1 MDEPKMKIF
10 YTEQN
15 IYEKGKVTI
24 EDQLHLYEKHPSGSE
39 RNAVLWHA
47 WQQNK
52 RWLIQLLELT
62 IASFPAYSR
71 HNASHAKA
79 VLYNIERIL
88 GEERIKRLEPTDC
101 FALLHVVYV
110 HDIGMAILAN
120 DREKMVSSDEFA
132 EMVDELTQ
140 DSDYDLKK
148 AALELQRICYK
159 PDRENELPD
168 RGGEEYLSEQKIIYQ
183 GKFNAYYAIIQL
195 MSEFQRGKHGERAGS
210 RINTWITDQDKLR
223 SEFAMSGIPM
233 RIFLRIADC
242 ASLHTE
248 WDFQHIL
255 DLPFEENGY
264 EHDMLHPRFIAVLLQ
279 LGDALDIDN
288 DRFHPFAQAFLG
300 KLPMQSQAHYDKHMA
315 IRTLKITPE
324 EIRVEADCISREA
337 MRLVRNECDVLE
349 KLLESSSY
357 HWSSIAPRELGG
369 ALPTLQTPR
378 LLLKGSEIPTDLAM
392 MRFRISQRK
401 AFSLLQGENIYSG
414 RFPFVRELLQNAID
428 STKIQCWSDYIS
440 SSKFRYKKAQEEHA
454 LPSILKVAQIVN
466 PIEYP
471 IEIEIGCGKQN
482 DENEWT
488 EVEFESIKS
497 KDGKNEEYG
506 ILFKIRDYGTGIS
519 TEVLRDL
526 AEVGTSYKKRK
537 KKIRNIPEWLRP
549 TGEFGIGLQSV
560 FLVSDIFSCDTY
572 TRSGERYRIEF
583 RTGANGEHGY
593 INVEPKDTE
602 TDKIP
607 FGTEF
612 RVFVSHKKKKERD
625 EFIEAW
631 QGHDPFSTNYE
642 NDMIKRDIVELTSQ
656 LLLDIDRQLGEILFP
671 IYVHVSFPFDGFYKA
686 KLDRKIHKI
695 ALDTSPDYQEHTENK
710 LRERV
715 SWIYNFNMERGDNFQ
730 TFKMSNGICAFDFTG
745 MKLYMW
751 LENISTC
758 ARLGVERILGD
769 ALEERKLCQVYFKGI
784 LAEETA
790 ITGDAELL
798 ELIDIKGG
806 KMENNFLQLN
816 RNGFTRRGDE
826 HIKKVI
832 VPEILKSAREALGI
846 IAEKTRGDSRGGMDR
861 EKNGGSMQG
870 RFEDVAGKYLSEALL
885 AELSGQKRPGHDWRK
900 QLLGI
905 SLFYHFYMM
914 YSEKNHRDYI
924 SRKVL
929 DERKRWK
936 EALRRVEEIME
947 GSYQRIVG
955 SGKRDIVMDMRVP
968 LLKIGKTGK
977 FSLDDIKNIS
987 VADFFDHERNFLLI
1001 SKRRERGAEWRNYL
1015 VEFIEGNDVCDNIR
1029 RDIRRHIESQERDVR
1044 KINCGVKEMIQFRST
1059 VEDEIAVK
1067 KTWLETWGRH
1077 VIEYAEGIIAEGCSI
1092 EQSDFLQKMLK
1103 YVPIIGC
1110 FSDADGNLRIHVM
1123 NGTFCEYIFY
1133 DNNSKFMYMKKMEE
1147 RHRELNAERFM
1158 LFPYCE
1164 FEALG
1169 IREYPK
1175 DACSVHDRYV
1185 FDIEY
1190 RMLFPCSGTALEKLF
1205 SEYNEIKVG
1214 DELRAI
1220 GEELRRI
1227 CNFQYE
1233 YYEEKYKELRDK
1245 FEKKRLEYSKWK
1257 KKPCSREQFIG
1268 ELKMGFGLLIDH
1280 LVTQNMDASKMFGT
1294 EAEDIRFLTVI
1305 EEIETKEVAET
1316 SETEAY
1322 ATEEMSEAQ
1331 EHEGTAEE
1339 EQYAEEAAETGEHAE
1354 RTAGAGKEEKA
1365 EMEGPV
1371 IKQGGG
1377 LPDYETIQEN
1387 SKKICEEVLENYK
1400 YVVLGG
1406 REGNPLQSRKC
1417 RTYLNRL
1424 IQYVLLWNRNYD
1436 KELEQRV
1443 KECVENTRK
1452 DYWDG
1457 TKEKELLIDWNV
1469 RYSSYGRDII
1479 SEMYERLWQDIE
1491 DTMQNAWR
1499 TNEEILEGW
1508 EILSI
1513 IREGSNEE

>member
-1 MDEPKMKIF
+1 MRIL
-10 YTEQN
+10 YTEEN
-15 IYEKGKVTI
+15 TYEKRKVTI
-24 EDQLHLYEKHPSGSE
+24 EDQLQLYEKHPERSE
-39 RNAVLWHA
+39 RNAILWHA

-110 HDIGMAILAN
+110 HDIGMAILAS
-120 DREKMVSSDEFA
+120 DREKMVSSDDFA

-148 AALELQRICYK
+148 AALELQRICYNHG
-159 PDRENELPD
+159 RENELLD
-168 RGGEEYLSEQKIIYQ
+168 RGGEEYLEEQKLIYQ
-183 GKFNAYYAIIQL
+183 EKFNTYYAIIQL
-195 MSEFQRGKHGERAGS
+195 MSEFQRGKHGERVGS
-210 RINTWITDQDKLR
+210 KISTWITDQDKLR

-315 IRTLKITPE
+315 IRTLKVTPE
-324 EIRVEADCISREA
+324 EIKVEADCISREA
-337 MRLVRNECDVLE
+337 MRLVRNECDTLE

-369 ALPTLQTPR
+369 ALPTLQPPR
-378 LLLKGSEIPTDLAM
+378 LLLNGREIPTDLAM
-392 MRFRISQRK
+392 MRFQISQRK

-440 SSKFRYKKAQEEHA
+440 SSKFRYKKEQKEHA
-454 LPSILKVAQIVN
+454 LPSILEVAQIVN

-471 IEIEIGCGKQN
+471 IEIEIQCGKQN
-482 DENEWT
+482 DKNEWT
-488 EVEFESIKS
+488 KEDFDSIKS
-497 KDGKNEEYG
+497 KDGKDEEYG
-506 ILFKIRDYGTGIS
+506 ILFSIKDYGTGIS
-519 TEVLRDL
+519 TEVLRDI

-560 FLVSDIFSCDTY
+560 FLISDIFSCESY
-572 TRSGERYRIEF
+572 TRSGERYQIEF

-593 INVEPKDTE
+593 INVEPKNAEQDPMT
-602 TDKIP
+602 
-607 FGTEF
+607 FGSEF

-631 QGHDPFSTNYE
+631 QGHDPFNISYE
-642 NDMIKRDIVELTSQ
+642 EDTIKRDIAELTSQ

-671 IYVHVSFPFDGFYKA
+671 IYVHVSFPFEGFYKA
-686 KLDRKIHKI
+686 KLNDKVQKI
-695 ALDTSPDYQEHTENK
+695 ALDTSSDYQGHTEDK
-710 LRERV
+710 LRRYV
-715 SWIYNFNMERGDNFQ
+715 SWIYNFNAENGDDFQ
-730 TFKMSNGICAFDFTG
+730 KFEMSNGTCAFDFKS

-758 ARLGVERILGD
+758 ARLGVERIFG
-769 ALEERKLCQVYFKGI
+769 EPTGEKKLCKVYFKGI

-790 ITGDAELL
+790 IAGDAELL

-816 RNGFTRRGDE
+816 RNGFTSKGDE

-846 IAEKTRGDSRGGMDR
+846 IAEETRGNAKENVSK
-861 EKNGGSMQG
+861 EKNKGPMYE
-870 RFEDVAGKYLSEALL
+870 RFEDVVGKYLDAVLKDELL
-885 AELSGQKRPGHDWRK
+885 DEKGVESNWRK

-905 SLFYHFYMM
+905 SLFYHFFMM
-914 YSEKNHRDYI
+914 YSEKNHREYV
-924 SRKVL
+924 SGKVL
-929 DERKRWK
+929 EERKRWGQ
-936 EALRRVEEIME
+936 ALGKVEEIMKDN
-947 GSYQRIVG
+947 YQSII
-955 SGKRDIVMDMRVP
+955 GKEKQDIVMNMRVP
-968 LLKIGKTGK
+968 LLELRRIG
-977 FSLDDIKNIS
+977 SYALRSINNIS
-987 VADFFDHERNFLLI
+987 VADFFDHSKHFLLI
-1001 SKRRERGAEWRNYL
+1001 SKRREKGAEWRNYL
-1015 VEFIEGNDVCDNIR
+1015 VEFIEGEDVSENIKK
-1029 RDIRRHIESQERDVR
+1029 DIRKYIEEEEHDIS
-1044 KINCGVKEMIQFRST
+1044 KINCNIQEMIQFRT
-1059 VEDEIAVK
+1059 NIEDEITVK
-1067 KTWLETWGRH
+1067 KNWLEAWGRS
-1077 VIEYAEGIIAEGCSI
+1077 VIEYIEGIIAEGISI
-1092 EQSDFLQKMLK
+1092 KQSDFLQKMLK

-1110 FSDADGNLRIHVM
+1110 FSDVDGNLRVHVM

-1133 DNNSKFMYMKKMEE
+1133 DSNSKFMYMKKMEE
-1147 RHRELNAERFM
+1147 RHRELNAERFL

-1164 FEALG
+1164 FEALA
-1169 IREYPK
+1169 IQEYPK

-1185 FDIEY
+1185 FDIDY
-1190 RMLFPCSGTALEKLF
+1190 RMLFPCSGTALKELF
-1205 SEYNEIKVG
+1205 SEYGKIKVG
-1214 DELRAI
+1214 DELRGI
-1220 GEELRRI
+1220 GEELKRI

-1233 YYEEKYKELRDK
+1233 YYERGNLKLKEK
-1245 FEKKRLEYSKWK
+1245 FERKRGEYSKWK
-1257 KKPCSREQFIG
+1257 KKPCSREQFIR
-1268 ELKMGFGLLIDH
+1268 ELKMGFGFLSEH
-1280 LVTQNMDASKMFGT
+1280 LVRKNIDADDILKNGFEKAVENIEKVEKEKVPEEAGQIEKDEISEET
-1294 EAEDIRFLTVI
+1294 EWLDKDEIAKELEETDENEIKKGAEETVEKIDRIEELVI
-1305 EEIETKEVAET
+1305 EKKLE
-1316 SETEAY
+1316 
-1322 ATEEMSEAQ
+1322 
-1331 EHEGTAEE
+1331 
-1339 EQYAEEAAETGEHAE
+1339 
-1354 RTAGAGKEEKA
+1354 
-1365 EMEGPV
+1365 
-1371 IKQGGG
+1371 
-1377 LPDYETIQEN
+1377 LPNYETIQEN
-1387 SKKICEEVLENYK
+1387 SKKICEIVLDHYK

-1406 REGNPLQSRKC
+1406 REENENVQQTIEC
-1417 RTYLNRL
+1417 RTYLNEL
-1424 IQYVLLWNRNYD
+1424 IQYVILWNRKYNE
-1436 KELEQRV
+1436 ELERKV
-1443 KECVENTRK
+1443 KECVGDIRK
-1452 DYWDG
+1452 KYWDG
-1457 TKEKELLIDWNV
+1457 TDEKELLINWNV
-1469 RYSSYGRDII
+1469 RYSSYERDII

-1491 DTMQNAWR
+1491 QTMQNAWK
-1499 TNEEILEGW
+1499 TKEDILEDW

-1513 IREGSNEE
+1513 IREGRNE

>member
-1 MDEPKMKIF
+1 MEEPKMRIF

-15 IYEKGKVTI
+15 VYEKRKATI
-24 EDQLHLYEKHPSGSE
+24 EEQLHLYEKHPEGSE

-120 DREKMVSSDEFA
+120 DREEMVSSDAFA

-159 PDRENELPD
+159 HDRENELLD
-168 RGGEEYLSEQKIIYQ
+168 RGGEEYLREQKLIYQ
-183 GKFNAYYAIIQL
+183 EKFNTYYAIIQL

-210 RINTWITDQDKLR
+210 RISAWITDQDKLR

-242 ASLHTE
+242 ASIHTE

-264 EHDMLHPRFIAVLLQ
+264 EHDMFHPRFIAVLLQ

-315 IRTLKITPE
+315 IRTLTVTPE
-324 EIRVEADCISREA
+324 EIKVEADCVSREA

-378 LLLKGSEIPTDLAM
+378 LLLNGREIPTDLAM
-392 MRFRISQRK
+392 MRFQISQRK

-440 SSKFRYKKAQEEHA
+440 SSKFRYKKEQKEHI
-454 LPSILKVAQIVN
+454 LPSILEVAQIVN

-471 IEIEIGCGKQN
+471 IEIEIRCGKQSDKN
-482 DENEWT
+482 KWT
-488 EVEFESIKS
+488 EVEFDSIES
-497 KDGKNEEYG
+497 KDGKDEQYG
-506 ILFKIRDYGTGIS
+506 ILFSIRDYGTGIS
-519 TEVLRDL
+519 TGVLRDI

-560 FLVSDIFSCDTY
+560 FLISDIFSCETY

-583 RTGANGEHGY
+583 RTGSNGEHGY
-593 INVEPKDTE
+593 INVEPMDAE
-602 TDKIP
+602 DDAMP
-607 FGTEF
+607 FGSEF
-612 RVFVSHKKKKERD
+612 EVFVSHKKKKERD

-631 QGHDPFSTNYE
+631 QGHDPFNINYE
-642 NDMIKRDIVELTSQ
+642 KDTIKRDIVELTSQ

-671 IYVHVSFPFDGFYKA
+671 IYVHVSFPFNGFYRA
-686 KLDRKIHKI
+686 KLNDKLQKIT
-695 ALDTSPDYQEHTENK
+695 LDTSLDYQEHTENK
-710 LRERV
+710 LRGHV
-715 SWIYNFNMERGDNFQ
+715 SWIYSFDTKKGDNFQ
-730 TFKMSNGICAFDFTG
+730 KFEMNNGICAFDFKN

-758 ARLGVERILGD
+758 VRLGVDRIFG
-769 ALEERKLCQVYFKGI
+769 EPSGEGKLCRVYFKGI

-816 RNGFTRRGDE
+816 RNGFTSKGDE
-826 HIKKVI
+826 HIKNVI
-832 VPEILKSAREALGI
+832 VPEVLKSAREALGI
-846 IAEKTRGDSRGGMDR
+846 IAEKTRGNGKEDVHG
-861 EKNGGSMQG
+861 EKNKEQKDE
-870 RFEDVAGKYLSEALL
+870 RFEDMVGKYLNEVLRDELVGNSES
-885 AELSGQKRPGHDWRK
+885 ESNWRK

-905 SLFYHFYMM
+905 SLFYHYYMM
-914 YSEKNHRDYI
+914 FSEKNHREYV
-924 SRKVL
+924 SNKVL
-929 DERKRWK
+929 NERKRWEK
-936 EALRRVEEIME
+936 ALCRVEEIMKNHF
-947 GSYQRIVG
+947 QAIVG
-955 SGKRDIVMDMRVP
+955 KGKQDIVMNMDVP
-968 LLKIGKTGK
+968 MLEIYGIGSYNLLNGE
-977 FSLDDIKNIS
+977 KNIS
-987 VADFFDHERNFLLI
+987 VADFFDHSKHFLLI
-1001 SKRRERGAEWRNYL
+1001 SKRREEGAEWRNYL
-1015 VEFIEGNDVCDNIR
+1015 MEYIELGDVSENIKK
-1029 RDIRRHIESQERDVR
+1029 DIRKCIENQEHDVSII
-1044 KINCGVKEMIQFRST
+1044 KCSIKDMIQFRST
-1059 VEDEIAVK
+1059 NENEIKVK
-1067 KTWLETWGRH
+1067 KIWLELWGRSI
-1077 VIEYAEGIIAEGCSI
+1077 IEYVEGVIAEGISVK
-1092 EQSDFLQKMLK
+1092 QSDFLQKMLK

-1110 FSDADGNLRIHVM
+1110 FSSMDGNLRVHVM

-1133 DNNSKFMYMKKMEE
+1133 DNNSKFMYMNKMVE
-1147 RHRELNAERFM
+1147 RHQKLNAERFM

-1169 IREYPK
+1169 IQEYPK

-1185 FDIEY
+1185 FDIGY
-1190 RMLFPCSGTALEKLF
+1190 RMLFPCSGAALEKLF
-1205 SEYNEIKVG
+1205 SEYRKIKV
-1214 DELRAI
+1214 EEKLRAI
-1220 GEELRRI
+1220 GMELKRI

-1233 YYEEKYKELRDK
+1233 YYENGDEELRTK
-1245 FEKKRLEYSKWK
+1245 FENKRAEYSKDK
-1257 KKPCSREQFIG
+1257 KRPCNREQFIR
-1268 ELKMGFGLLIDH
+1268 ELKMRFGILIKH
-1280 LVTQNMDASKMFGT
+1280 LAKESINANKKSERKVEKIEGG
-1294 EAEDIRFLTVI
+1294 
-1305 EEIETKEVAET
+1305 EEIKQIEKEKEEVEETKQEEIVEGVEETKQKEIVEGADETKQEETVEGADESKQEETVEGAEPIIR
-1316 SETEAY
+1316 TE
-1322 ATEEMSEAQ
+1322 
-1331 EHEGTAEE
+1331 
-1339 EQYAEEAAETGEHAE
+1339 
-1354 RTAGAGKEEKA
+1354 R
-1365 EMEGPV
+1365 
-1371 IKQGGG
+1371 I
-1377 LPDYETIQEN
+1377 LPDYETIREN
-1387 SKKICEEVLENYK
+1387 SRRICEIVLDHYK
-1400 YVVLGG
+1400 PIVKGE
-1406 REGNPLQSRKC
+1406 REEESLRA
-1417 RTYLNRL
+1417 LNEL
-1424 IQYVLLWNRNYD
+1424 IQYVILWNRCYND
-1436 KELEQRV
+1436 DEPEKKV
-1443 KECVENTRK
+1443 KECVANTYQN
-1452 DYWDG
+1452 YWDG

-1469 RYSSYGRDII
+1469 RYSPYGRDVI
-1479 SEMYERLWQDIE
+1479 SDMYERLWQDIE
-1491 DTMQNAWR
+1491 QTMQNAWK
-1499 TNEEILEGW
+1499 TNEDILEDW
-1508 EILSI
+1508 EILNI
-1513 IREGSNEE
+1513 IREGNNE